1 MPRIT
6 EVFAFIAEEGP
17 ENEGIVA
24 MMVGDKWMPML
35 GADMKRMESLRPIAQ
50 KIAGIHGQKIT
61 LAKFTNRVHIE
72 DIVPQDMPIKD
83 KWK

>member
-35 GADMKRMESLRPIAQ
+35 GADMKRIESLRPIAE
-50 KIAGIHGQKIT
+50 KMAAIHGQKII
-61 LAKFTNRVHIE
+61 LAKFTTRTDIE
-72 DIVPQDMPIKD
+72 EIKPNG
-83 KWK
+83 KETR